1 MNIQEALLRGLV
13 PAGRPD
19 AGVPRLLT
27 EADFARSYVGY
38 SDLFGVQ
45 PTWDTF
51 FERLQD
57 LGLQPTMAA
66 LSFINSWLYL
76 KGGIQAQAEIVGT
89 TFDHDLQSRLVQLP
103 DLETRVA
110 YSPAQTLLVMRSALL
125 YSPDRA
131 DTRSNQASL
140 ALSPKYC

>member
-1 MNIQEALLRGLV
+1 MNIQDALLRGLV
-13 PAGRPD
+13 PAGRPN
-19 AGVPRLLT
+19 AGVPPRPLT

-66 LSFINSWLYL
+66 LSFLNSWLYL
-76 KGGIQAQAEIVGT
+76 KGGIQAQAEMIG
-89 TFDHDLQSRLVQLP
+89 S
-103 DLETRVA
+103 
-110 YSPAQTLLVMRSALL
+110 
-125 YSPDRA
+125 
-131 DTRSNQASL
+131 
-140 ALSPKYC
+140 

>member
-1 MNIQEALLRGLV
+1 MNIQDALLRGLV

-19 AGVPRLLT
+19 AGVPARPLT

-45 PTWDTF
+45 PTWATF

-66 LSFINSWLYL
+66 LSFLNSWLYL
-76 KGGIQAQAEIVGT
+76 KGGIQAQAMRTAASWLT
-89 TFDHDLQSRLVQLP
+89 TCFASSCTPPSSDEPIRYWYRNP
-103 DLETRVA
+103 TNARPET
-110 YSPAQTLLVMRSALL
+110 PATMPL
-125 YSPDRA
+125 
-131 DTRSNQASL
+131 
-140 ALSPKYC
+140 